1 MTSKIEINPE
11 EWMCV
16 DVCMREIR
24 KKRGGTEGRREIF
37 GKKVVNN
44 LQACRTINGWRTWI
58 NLFNRYL
65 FIIFGGKESFDN
77 RALRV

>member
-1 MTSKIEINPE
+1 MI
-11 EWMCV
+11 V

-44 LQACRTINGWRTWI
+44 LQACRTINGLSTWI

-65 FIIFGGKESFDN
+65 FINFLGKESFDN
-77 RALRV
+77 